1 MKMKHVA
8 YSALVMLF
16 SMIVG
21 LLIVEISLR
30 FFDLGYGNAPLE
42 SHPVLHHVHPRSYR
56 FLSHTPSGEYG
67 GHHVFYDQHGLVSD
81 TERGAS
87 KEANCR
93 IAFLG
98 DSFTE
103 AGQVAYKKSFVG
115 LLDSATN
122 CMVLNYGV
130 SSYSPIFY

>member
-1 MKMKHVA
+1 MKKKFIS
-8 YSALVMLF
+8 YSSSTLLMLL

-21 LLIVEISLR
+21 LFIVEISLR
-30 FFDLGYGNAPLE
+30 FFDFGYGNAPTE

-67 GHHVFYDQHGLVSD
+67 GHHVYYDQYGLVSD
-81 TERGAS
+81 PKGGAS
-87 KEANCR
+87 KETNCR

-103 AGQVAYKKSFVG
+103 AGQVEVVPENRTA
-115 LLDSATN
+115 
-122 CMVLNYGV
+122 VLGGIR
-130 SSYSPIFY
+130 PI